1 MKLNLETKTKAQEL
15 VKAYLEETASEVLA
29 EKINNG
35 VRIEKD
41 GKTVI
46 NKKTLDGFFKY
57 ASDEARKLALKSA
70 NSACVEDKTVYGWA
84 VHYFEEDS
92 IEGTLYNEDGT
103 EYKIPPKAATKA
115 PTVQPQPKPQM
126 SMFDLMNND
135 IESKPVLRETDK
147 NDGEE
152 LFTEQE
158 KQETLTAIAEEQH
171 RQEQPEGS
179 PLWQKY
185 NNIQRLYPGCIVVMR
200 LGDFYEV
207 FGKNAEILAKELSL
221 TLTGRNCGLKER
233 IPMVGFPY
241 HASDMYFKKIKENG
255 HAAVILDNDE
265 IHELSSEN
273 DTNIDTGEILFE
285 AATPKFDDDMKESDI
300 SNDEQ
305 NPGIS
310 GFDSDILTALKK
322 LFGKEITVR

>member
-46 NKKTLDGFFKY
+46 NKKTLDGFFKF

-70 NSACVEDKTVYGWA
+70 NSACVEDKTVYNWA
-84 VHYFEEDS
+84 IHYFEEPS
-92 IEGTLYNEDGT
+92 IEGILYNEDGS
-103 EYKIPPKAATKA
+103 EYKIPPKATVKA

-126 SMFDLMNND
+126 SMFDLMGND

-158 KQETLTAIAEEQH
+158 KQETLAAIAEEQR

-179 PLWQKY
+179 LLWQKY
-185 NNIQRLYPGCIVVMR
+185 NEIQRLYPGCIVIMR

-207 FGKNAEILAKELSL
+207 FGENAEILAKELSL

-233 IPMVGFPY
+233 IPMVGFPC

-273 DTNIDTGEILFE
+273 DINLDTDEILFE
-285 AATPKFDDDMKESDI
+285 AATPKFDDDMNEPDI

-305 NPGIS
+305 NPGIY